1 MKFFLS
7 SSYKIG
13 TEELRLK
20 EMTANGNKHVAFIHN
35 ALDYATDL
43 ERRNKSVA
51 LNISDLERLGFI
63 VDILDLKQYFNSSK
77 TLKEKLEHYDVIW
90 VRGGNTFVLAQ
101 AMKLSGF
108 DEIIKEYHRD
118 CKNIVYGGYSA
129 GICILGPTLRG
140 IHLVDDPNQKPYG
153 EQHQTIWE
161 GLNILN
167 YAIAPHYKSD
177 HKESEDMDNAVEYMI
192 DNKILFKALRDGE
205 VIVIE

>member
-1 MKFFLS
+1 MKYYLS

-13 TEELRLK
+13 TEEVKLK

-35 ALDYATDL
+35 ALDYVTDL

-51 LNISDLERLGFI
+51 MNISDLEKLGFN
-63 VDILDLKQYFNSSK
+63 VDVLDLKLYFNNSK
-77 TLKEKLEHYDVIW
+77 ALKDKLEHYDVIW

-118 CKNIVYGGYSA
+118 SKSIVYGGYSA
-129 GICILGPTLRG
+129 GVCILGPTLRG
-140 IHLVDDPNQKPYG
+140 IHLVDDPDQKPYG
-153 EQHQTIWE
+153 EQYQTIWE

-177 HKESEDMDNAVEYMI
+177 HKESEDMDKAVEYMI
-192 DNKILFKALRDGE
+192 NNKILFKALRDGE
-205 VIVIE
+205 VIIIE